1 MKVLFII
8 TGSIAA
14 KKCVGILKGL
24 FKTDIKVD
32 CILTERSTKF
42 FDYKKLKNTIMGKF
56 YTDKSEKNNKMLHIE
71 LSRAANLIV
80 VCPATA

>member
-32 CILTERSTKF
+32 CILTENA
-42 FDYKKLKNTIMGKF
+42 KKMINEKDIKKSIEGNIF
-56 YTDKSEKNNKMLHIE
+56 YNSSEKKIKCF
-71 LSRAANLIV
+71 I
-80 VCPATA
+80 